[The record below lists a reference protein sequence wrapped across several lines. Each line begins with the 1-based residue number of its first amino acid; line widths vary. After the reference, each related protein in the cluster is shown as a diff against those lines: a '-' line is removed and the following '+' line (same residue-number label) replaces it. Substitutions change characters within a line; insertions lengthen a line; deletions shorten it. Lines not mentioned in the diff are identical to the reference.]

1 MSINST
7 NIYVQNSTAM
17 KNTTVQP
24 SQFNGGN
31 LSQMFDLQT
40 MRTVKGR
47 VTLNSLNAP
56 QYYTVVNQYDGSP
69 VTLGSND
76 FIVGYGVVNGST
88 NNSGPTST
96 NPNAPL
102 PLTPQST
109 TTTAGAGN
117 SPLLQFFINPLPPS
131 YNVQTGIWTP
141 TNPTSATVTAVTS
154 ALSTGLVGGTGLSIN
169 PGYGTLSITLS
180 TSCGLDSYLQLNQTN
195 NKFTISPPATNP
207 GAINITLIIL
217 SINF

>member
-1 MSINST
+1 MSINAT
-7 NIYVQNSTAM
+7 NIYSQNSTSI

-47 VTLNSLNAP
+47 VTLNTNNPP
-56 QYYTVVNQYDGSP
+56 QFYTVINEYDGSP

-76 FIVGYGVVNGST
+76 FIIGYGVMNGSGT
-88 NNSGPTST
+88 TDVLK
-96 NPNAPL
+96 APL

-109 TTTAGAGN
+109 TSSVGVGN
-117 SPLLQFFINPLPPS
+117 SPLLQFFINPLPPG
-131 YNVQTGIWTP
+131 YNQQTGVWSP
-141 TNPTSATVTAVTS
+141 TNPTGLTVIPVTDQLTNGTVNG
-154 ALSTGLVGGTGLSIN
+154 AGLCIN
-169 PGYGTLSITLS
+169 PGYGSLSTVLS
-180 TSCGLDSYLQLNQTN
+180 TSCGLQSYLQMNQTN
-195 NKFTISPPATNP
+195 NPFTIVDPAISA

-217 SINF
+217 SVNF